1 MAPEKTVT
9 ADTVGTDVA
18 FAVYEMMHERDDLEQ
33 ELHDDPH
40 RILTEVFGIQHRED
54 N

>member
-1 MAPEKTVT
+1 MSTPT
-9 ADTVGTDVA
+9 AESVGQDVA
-18 FAVYEMMHERDDLEQ
+18 VEVYAMMHERDELEQ